1 MVQLGH
7 FFKEASGN
15 RPVGQIGQARVNLHQ
30 KYCQSASRKHFMIPV
45 TRWQFKVYAWLCF
58 GSMLSRWAAALDC
71 PRLVC
76 YLRIHSLGFI
86 TSHLSN
92 SKKMH
97 LVDGLYILPVSYS
110 YIYNIYTTIWLFSI
124 AMENPNHKW
133 RFSSL
138 GKSSASMGH
147 GFQFASIYIYIHIT
161 CIYLT
166 HISTLTQY
174 YQPVTFYVV
183 LVRRMK
189 FRPWI
194 LWYFSAESGESHPKK
209 APNPTILSGNL
220 WKIYGNFMDFKMVSQ
235 DLHFLIRF
243 IWSTWNVPIT

>member
-30 KYCQSASRKHFMIPV
+30 KYCQSAGRKHFMIPV

-147 GFQFASIYIYIHIT
+147 GFQFASIYIYTHYLYLSYSY
-161 CIYLT
+161 IYT
-166 HISTLTQY
+166 NS
-174 YQPVTFYVV
+174 
-183 LVRRMK
+183 
-189 FRPWI
+189 
-194 LWYFSAESGESHPKK
+194 
-209 APNPTILSGNL
+209 ILSASYFLRRFGAKNE
-220 WKIYGNFMDFKMVSQ
+220 IPAMDIVIF
-235 DLHFLIRF
+235 FGWIRGVPSEK
-243 IWSTWNVPIT
+243 STESDDFVR